1 MTSRMEKYHGDSSG
15 INKRSVRN
23 ESLYKDIYNNVEY
36 SNIERVA
43 TLEKTNEISLEQI
56 QDLLR
61 EREMKKSRS
70 IIQKKESPIVVH
82 KTESDRSYDIRDVLS
97 KAKNEYHEDS
107 RNRSLS
113 DTQCNIFKN
122 ININDSDKVY
132 NDDEIEKTLVNT
144 GVLKGY
150 DDKELSLDMLSDL
163 KSTGNTVVNKTSN
176 VLSLKDVKEAK
187 DKYQPKD
194 DDGLDKSFYTS
205 SLNFKDDDFEQLK
218 DLQDSIESNNKLIK
232 VLFFLFALIVLGV
245 IGFIV
250 YKIM

>member
-1 MTSRMEKYHGDSSG
+1 MTSRMEKYHNNSSD
-15 INKRSVRN
+15 IPKRSVRN

-43 TLEKTNEISLEQI
+43 TIEKTNEISLEQI

-61 EREMKKSRS
+61 ERENKKNKN
-70 IIQKKESPIVVH
+70 IVPKQESPVVMR
-82 KTESDRSYDIRDVLS
+82 KPEPEKSYDIRDILI
-97 KAKNEYHEDS
+97 KAKDEHHEDT

-113 DTQCNIFKN
+113 NTQYNIFKN
-122 ININDSDKVY
+122 INVSDSDKVY
-132 NDDEIEKTLVNT
+132 NDEEIENTLVNT
-144 GVLKGY
+144 GVLKGFN
-150 DDKELSLDMLSDL
+150 DNELSLDMLSDL
-163 KSTGNTVVNKTSN
+163 KSTGNTVVNKTSSA
-176 VLSLKDVKEAK
+176 LSVKDVQAAK

-205 SLNFKDDDFEQLK
+205 SLNFKDEDYEQLK